1 MRRPRGKPP
10 AIFRLSSTFQFWE
23 AYPRWFTH
31 APVARTAL
39 TGNAIRPL
47 YAMCYTPAT
56 QTSTIYNTNETD
68 LKHDVNTFVAK
79 MIKKE
84 AYGCKCD
91 TINTKTKSNK
101 TT

>member
-10 AIFRLSSTFQFWE
+10 AIIDFFRLFNFGE
-23 AYPRWFTH
+23 AYPPDVTH
-31 APVARTAL
+31 TPAARTAL

-47 YAMCYTPAT
+47 YAMCYTPAI

-68 LKHDVNTFVAK
+68 LKHGINTFAAK

-91 TINTKTKSNK
+91 TINTKTKSDK